1 MIFRKPNAFIIKYI
15 KLIHGII
22 LFCMIYLLI
31 KTSAISSFYA
41 HVVEVKSIVGESNLH
56 GLFNIYMFIALFL
69 AIALTFIILLLLIKK
84 KRKFLFYLITIIVLG
99 CVLVFDV
106 LAYEN
111 IDLMQKEVVDAPIY
125 MAFDDI
131 STILFYVQSIFIVI
145 YLVKA
150 TGFDIK
156 TFNFGKNIIGL
167 DLTEEDSE
175 EVEVDFEIDA
185 NEIKTARKRKLR
197 YLKYNYLENKLKINL
212 IVFLLISIG
221 TVLTLYLIEK
231 NKEIIYNEGDEL
243 ITSNYSIIIKDT
255 YATNL
260 NYKAEKKYKNDYFVI
275 LMFDLKKTISE
286 EYSFDS
292 NRIYIELN
300 DTKYYPTNDFV
311 EDFKDFGT
319 LYKNQKL
326 TKDYNSYYV
335 IYQIPYEF
343 STKEVYAGVASNFD
357 YVNNRYNFYKI
368 KLNYEKMMTEE
379 KIKEYK
385 LNNEMNID
393 AYGVHTNISILN
405 VGIKDKYKLSY
416 KYTNNKIDYDS
427 VEYLVP
433 TASNNEE
440 KAILKLKYNQTYKE
454 NEKKYDFYNLIS
466 LFGSIEYEVEGT
478 LKVGKFYSLLT
489 PKNIKE
495 ENTYYIEVSKDVLE
509 GTNIKIKIKI
519 RDKVYKY
526 SLEA

>member
-1 MIFRKPNAFIIKYI
+1 MIFRKPNAFIIKHI

-22 LFCMIYLLI
+22 LLCMIYLLI

-41 HVVEVKSIVGESNLH
+41 HVVEVKSIVGESNLSN
-56 GLFNIYMFIALFL
+56 LFNVYMFIALLLATFL
-69 AIALTFIILLLLIKK
+69 LTIILLLLIKK
-84 KRKFLFYLITIIVLG
+84 KRKFLFYLISIIFLI
-99 CVLVFDV
+99 CILIFDV

-111 IDLMQKEVVDAPIY
+111 ISLMQKEVVDAPIY

-131 STILFYVQSIFIVI
+131 STILFYVQSIFVVI

-175 EVEVDFEIDA
+175 EVEFDFEIDA

-197 YLKYNYLENKLKINL
+197 NLKYNYLENKFKINL
-212 IVFLLISIG
+212 IVFLLIIIG
-221 TVLTLYLIEK
+221 TVLTMHLIER

-243 ITSNYSIIIKDT
+243 VASNYSIIIKDT

-260 NYKAEKKYKNDYFVI
+260 DYQNEKKYGNNYFVI
-275 LMFDLKKTISE
+275 LMFDLKKNISK

-300 DTKYYPTNDFV
+300 DTKYYPTNEFS

-326 TKDYNSYYV
+326 TQDYNSYYV
-335 IYQIPYEF
+335 VYQIPYEF
-343 STKEVYAGVASNFD
+343 STEEVYAGVASNFD
-357 YVNNRYNFYKI
+357 YANNRYNFYKI
-368 KLNYEKMMTEE
+368 KLNYKKTKTEE
-379 KIKEYK
+379 IIQEYQM
-385 LNNEMNID
+385 NDEMNIN
-393 AYGVHTNISILN
+393 AYGVHTGISISSAE
-405 VGIKDKYKLSY
+405 IKNRYKLSY

-427 VEYLVP
+427 IEYLAP
-433 TASNNEE
+433 HASNNEE
-440 KAILKLKYNQTYKE
+440 KAILKLKYSQTFEEK
-454 NEKKYDFYNLIS
+454 EKKFDFYNLIS
-466 LFGSIEYEVEGT
+466 LFGKIEYEVDGQLKEGN
-478 LKVGKFYSLLT
+478 FYSLLT

-495 ENTYYIEVSKDVLE
+495 ENTYYIEVPKELLN

-519 RDKVYKY
+519 RNNIYKY
-526 SLEA
+526 NLEV